1 MLIRISNL
9 LIPMVVFYIVG
20 YGMLKRVNLFDAFIK
35 GAQDGIKVVVE
46 ILPTLIGLLVA
57 IAAIRAS
64 GIFEWMGQHQSGI
77 WDVLHFPQEL
87 VPLVIIKMI
96 SSSAATGLLLDI
108 YKTYGTDSQIG
119 VWRIAGSSESLPA
132 LLSAPLALFSV
143 ERLRRLLHSPG
154 NAPLAHSCFGLT
166 PQGEAF
172 GSLCKRSVCHS
183 ERSEESQ
190 NPRFCNCHADRRTL
204 AL

>member
-1 MLIRISNL
+1 MWWPMLIRISNL

-119 VWRIAGSSESLPA
+119 VMASVLMSCSETILYTMAVYFAAAGVKKTRYTLTG
-132 LLSAPLALFSV
+132 ALFATFVGVVATVVLVS
-143 ERLRRLLHSPG
+143 
-154 NAPLAHSCFGLT
+154 
-166 PQGEAF
+166 
-172 GSLCKRSVCHS
+172 
-183 ERSEESQ
+183 
-190 NPRFCNCHADRRTL
+190 
-204 AL
+204 

>member
-64 GIFEWMGQHQSGI
+64 GIFEWMGQHQSG
-77 WDVLHFPQEL
+77 
-87 VPLVIIKMI
+87 
-96 SSSAATGLLLDI
+96 
-108 YKTYGTDSQIG
+108 
-119 VWRIAGSSESLPA
+119 
-132 LLSAPLALFSV
+132 
-143 ERLRRLLHSPG
+143 
-154 NAPLAHSCFGLT
+154 
-166 PQGEAF
+166 
-172 GSLCKRSVCHS
+172 
-183 ERSEESQ
+183 
-190 NPRFCNCHADRRTL
+190 
-204 AL
+204 

>member
-1 MLIRISNL
+1 MWWPMLIRISNL

-119 VWRIAGSSESLPA
+119 VMASVLMSCSETILYTMAVYFAAAGVKKTRYTLA
-132 LLSAPLALFSV
+132 GALFATFVGVVATVFLVS
-143 ERLRRLLHSPG
+143 
-154 NAPLAHSCFGLT
+154 
-166 PQGEAF
+166 
-172 GSLCKRSVCHS
+172 
-183 ERSEESQ
+183 
-190 NPRFCNCHADRRTL
+190 
-204 AL
+204 